1 MSILRGRR
9 DTVALPTFGFMR
21 TLGVAVLGLFLGLI
35 AGTLLTSAVARP
47 FVDGD
52 GADIPVGVALLLGM
66 IMPVLGVAGAV
77 AAVLIDRKSRKS

>member
-9 DTVALPTFGFMR
+9 DTGALPTFEIMR